1 MGCLER
7 IYRSMPHSSYFHV
20 RNDEEVRRR
29 YKIINQSN
37 MEEVIKYFETI
48 EARLAA
54 LEAKEQMLQSK
65 EQSLQTW
72 EERLQRLEKA
82 QQESMTK
89 LQAVGTHVTAM
100 LQMLKQLEAKQ
111 SEAVHVAAPM
121 PAPQPVVE
129 EEEVK
134 VEEVKVEEPAPQPKV
149 EEVKVEEPRVE
160 EVKAE
165 ELKVEEVTSKA
176 SIYGKAV
183 ADIRQAIS
191 IGDRFLYQRELFE
204 QNAELMQRTLN
215 ELDQL
220 HSFAEA
226 MDYINEQFHWDQES
240 NTYQQFIV
248 TLHRRFG

>member
-1 MGCLER
+1 MQEL
-7 IYRSMPHSSYFHV
+7 
-20 RNDEEVRRR
+20 
-29 YKIINQSN
+29 
-37 MEEVIKYFETI
+37 IKYFEAI
-48 EARLAA
+48 EARLAV

-82 QQESMTK
+82 QQENMIK
-89 LQAVGTHVTAM
+89 LQAVGTHVNTM
-100 LQMLKQLEAKQ
+100 LQTLKALETRQ

-121 PAPQPVVE
+121 PAPQPIVE
-129 EEEVK
+129 EVKLEEPTPQPKAEEVK
-134 VEEVKVEEPAPQPKV
+134 VEEVKVEEPAPQPKA
-149 EEVKVEEPRVE
+149 EEVKEEEVKAEEPRVE
-160 EVKAE
+160 EVAP
-165 ELKVEEVTSKA
+165 KA

-183 ADIRQAIS
+183 TDIRQAIS
-191 IGDRFLYQRELFE
+191 IGDRFLYQRELFA

-226 MDYINEQFHWDQES
+226 MDYINMRFQWDQES

>member
-1 MGCLER
+1 
-7 IYRSMPHSSYFHV
+7 
-20 RNDEEVRRR
+20 
-29 YKIINQSN
+29 

-129 EEEVK
+129 EVK
-134 VEEVKVEEPAPQPKV
+134 VEEVKEEEP
-149 EEVKVEEPRVE
+149 KVEEPRVE
-160 EVKAE
+160 EPR
-165 ELKVEEVTSKA
+165 VEEVTSKA

-183 ADIRQAIS
+183 EDIRQAIS

-226 MDYINEQFHWDQES
+226 MDYINAHFHWDQES

>member
-1 MGCLER
+1 MQEL
-7 IYRSMPHSSYFHV
+7 
-20 RNDEEVRRR
+20 
-29 YKIINQSN
+29 
-37 MEEVIKYFETI
+37 IKYFEAI
-48 EARLAA
+48 EARLAV

-82 QQESMTK
+82 QQENMIK
-89 LQAVGTHVTAM
+89 LQAVGTHVNTM
-100 LQMLKQLEAKQ
+100 LQTLKALETRQ
-111 SEAVHVAAPM
+111 SEAVSVAAPM

-129 EEEVK
+129 KVKLEEPTPQPKVEEVKEEEVK
-134 VEEVKVEEPAPQPKV
+134 VEEVKVEEL
-149 EEVKVEEPRVE
+149 KVEEPR
-160 EVKAE
+160 AE
-165 ELKVEEVTSKA
+165 EPRVEEVTSKA

-183 ADIRQAIS
+183 TDIRQAIS
-191 IGDRFLYQRELFE
+191 IGDRFLYQRELFA

-226 MDYINEQFHWDQES
+226 MDYINMRFQWDQES

>member
-1 MGCLER
+1 
-7 IYRSMPHSSYFHV
+7 
-20 RNDEEVRRR
+20 
-29 YKIINQSN
+29 

-82 QQESMTK
+82 QQESMTR

-129 EEEVK
+129 E
-134 VEEVKVEEPAPQPKV
+134 VKVEEPAPQPKV
-149 EEVKVEEPRVE
+149 EEVKEE
-160 EVKAE
+160 EV
-165 ELKVEEVTSKA
+165 KVEEVTSKA

-226 MDYINEQFHWDQES
+226 MDYINAQFHWDQES